1 MEPESYFRIR
11 FITDS
16 AADMVYDRLLSLLNK
31 DEELPEYFVPGGYS
45 CMISGDTM
53 KYGLHVDD
61 DELHPLDRDD
71 AVVSLDILCSDI
83 VADQHTGQDRLKNSF
98 GLVRRF
104 YEEIDAQYVFGMH
117 SERIETIGL
126 SENRN
131 GILSPI
137 NEDSLA
143 QNRIVASTWLMLF
156 PPAMVEEYDR
166 EWLLDLPAARIDE
179 LDDGA
184 IMIVA
189 TTDIFD
195 AESDLEIANA
205 VGDGLRPLE
214 DAFAE
219 KHRS

>member
-1 MEPESYFRIR
+1 MESFFRVE
-11 FITDS
+11 FVFEDPPQE
-16 AADMVYDRLLSLLNK
+16 AFDRL
-31 DEELPEYFVPGGYS
+31 
-45 CMISGDTM
+45 
-53 KYGLHVDD
+53 
-61 DELHPLDRDD
+61 
-71 AVVSLDILCSDI
+71 VSLFEQKKEMPKYLKRSERRMKIVGESRNFSLRVISDSELNSYEYEESTISLDLTCSVLFQGGSPGEQQLDETFALI
-83 VADQHTGQDRLKNSF
+83 
-98 GLVRRF
+98 RRF

-126 SENRN
+126 PENRN

-189 TTDIFD
+189 TTGIFD